1 MDINIVR
8 YWRRS
13 RMQGYLVLN
22 TGDVLEGQWLGT
34 PKETEGELVFNTAMT
49 GYQEVMTD
57 PSYAGQIVTMTYP
70 LIGNY
75 GWNGIDYESIK
86 PSLKGFIV
94 STPSHNP
101 EHYESTNTLVEMLDE
116 HNIPALSHIDTRA
129 LTRII
134 REHGEVYGKITIEPV
149 EKPVFTPVNSNI
161 VSTVSVAEKLTYKT
175 NNPASHP
182 TPHVVVMDFGYKHSI
197 AHSLLELGCDVTVV
211 PYDTSFIEIQSLDP
225 EGVLLSN
232 GPGDPKALAHLSENI
247 KKISESFPTMGI
259 CLGHQLVALAHGAT
273 TKRLP
278 YGHRGSN
285 HPVKDLQ
292 TGKVMITSQNH
303 GYVVDYDSV
312 NMKNWYISHVNVN
325 DKSVEGLKHKTK
337 PLMTVQFHPEAH
349 PGPIDTH
356 HLFVDFIQQF
366 ITKGE
371 KQHA

>member
-1 MDINIVR
+1 MPETT
-8 YWRRS
+8 
-13 RMQGYLVLN
+13 GYLVLN
-22 TGDVLEGQWLGT
+22 TGDVLEGKWLSSY
-34 PKETEGELVFNTAMT
+34 KYADGELVFNTAMT

-75 GWNGIDYESIK
+75 GWNEVDYESIQ

-101 EHYESTNTLVEMLDE
+101 EHYESKYTLVEMLE
-116 HNIPALSHIDTRA
+116 KHKIPALSHIDTRA
-129 LTRII
+129 LTKII
-134 REHGEVYGKITIEPV
+134 RKHGEVYGKMTDNPED
-149 EKPVFTPVNSNI
+149 KPVNTSVNPNI
-161 VSTVSVAEKLTYKT
+161 VSTVSVAEKITYKT
-175 NNPASHP
+175 NNSTDQKA
-182 TPHVVVMDFGYKHSI
+182 PHVVVVDFGYKHSI

-211 PYDTSFIEIQSLDP
+211 PFDTRFIEVQSLAPD
-225 EGVLLSN
+225 GVVLSN
-232 GPGDPKALAHLSENI
+232 GPGDPKALAHLSTNLKQI
-247 KKISESFPTMGI
+247 ADHFPTMGI
-259 CLGHQLVALAHGAT
+259 CLGHQLIALAYGAT

-285 HPVKDLQ
+285 HPVKDVQ

-312 NMKNWYISHVNVN
+312 KMDDWYVSHINVN

-356 HLFVDFIQQF
+356 HLFVNFIKQF

>member
-1 MDINIVR
+1 
-8 YWRRS
+8 
-13 RMQGYLVLN
+13 MQQTKGYLVLN
-22 TGDVLEGQWLGT
+22 TGDVLEGKWLGA
-34 PKETEGELVFNTAMT
+34 PKKMEGELVFNTAMT

-75 GWNGIDYESIK
+75 GWNEIDYESLK
-86 PSLKGFIV
+86 PSVAGFIV
-94 STPSHNP
+94 STLSENP
-101 EHYESTNTLVEMLDE
+101 EHYESKNTMIEILEKYQ
-116 HNIPALSHIDTRA
+116 ISALANIDTRA

-134 REHGEVYGKITIEPV
+134 REKGEVYGKITDDSAD
-149 EKPVFTPVNSNI
+149 KPILNDVDPAVVSS
-161 VSTVSVAEKLTYKT
+161 VSTKEKLFYKT
-175 NNPASHP
+175 SNPANHP

-211 PYDTSFIEIQSLDP
+211 PYDTAFLEIQRIAPD
-225 EGVLLSN
+225 GVLLSN
-232 GPGDPKALAHLSENI
+232 GPGDPKALKDLSENI
-247 KKISESFPTMGI
+247 KQISESFPTLGI
-259 CLGHQLVALAHGAT
+259 CLGHQLIALAHGAT

-312 NMKNWYISHVNVN
+312 NNTNWYVSHINVN
-325 DKSVEGLKHKTK
+325 DKSVEGLKHKSL

-371 KQHA
+371 RQHA

>member
-1 MDINIVR
+1 
-8 YWRRS
+8 
-13 RMQGYLVLN
+13 MQQSKGYLVLN
-22 TGDVLEGQWLGT
+22 TGDILEGNWLGT
-34 PKETEGELVFNTAMT
+34 PNKMEGELVFNTAMT

-75 GWNGIDYESIK
+75 GWNEIDYESVK
-86 PSLKGFIV
+86 PSLAGFIV
-94 STPSHNP
+94 STPSENP
-101 EHYESTNTLVEMLDE
+101 EHYESKNTLIEMLE
-116 HNIPALSHIDTRA
+116 KYEIPALSGVDTRA

-134 REHGEVYGKITIEPV
+134 REYGEVYGKITTDPAD
-149 EKPVFTPVNSNI
+149 KPVHTFVNPDI
-161 VSTVSVAEKLTYKT
+161 VSTVSVKEKIVYKT
-175 NNPASHP
+175 SDPANTP

-197 AHSLLELGCDVTVV
+197 AHSLLDLGCDVTVV
-211 PYDTSFIEIQSLDP
+211 PYNTSYLEIQALNPD
-225 EGVLLSN
+225 GVLLSN
-232 GPGDPKALAHLSENI
+232 GPGDPKALAGHSENI
-247 KKISESFPTMGI
+247 KHISENFPTMGI
-259 CLGHQLVALAHGAT
+259 CLGHQLIALAHGAT

-312 NMKNWYISHVNVN
+312 NMKNWYVSHVNVN

-337 PLMTVQFHPEAH
+337 PLMSVQFHPEAH

-356 HLFVDFIQQF
+356 QIFVDFIQQF

>member
-1 MDINIVR
+1 
-8 YWRRS
+8 
-13 RMQGYLVLN
+13 MQDEMAYLVLN
-22 TGDVLEGQWLGT
+22 TGDVLEGKWLSSVRS
-34 PKETEGELVFNTAMT
+34 TEGELVFNTAMT

-57 PSYAGQIVTMTYP
+57 PSYADQIVTMTYP

-75 GWNGIDYESIK
+75 GCNDIDYESLK
-86 PSLKGFIV
+86 PYLAGFIV
-94 STPSHNP
+94 STASHNP
-101 EHYESTNTLVEMLDE
+101 EHYESKQTLQKLLDE
-116 HNIPALSHIDTRA
+116 HKIPALSDIDTRA

-134 REHGEVYGKITIEPV
+134 REHGEVYGKITADPYDQ
-149 EKPVFTPVNSNI
+149 PDMSSVNPDI
-161 VSTVSVAEKLTYKT
+161 VSTVSVTQKQVFKT
-175 NNPASHP
+175 DQPANDP
-182 TPHVVVMDFGYKHSI
+182 TPHVVLMDFGYKHSI
-197 AHSLLELGCDVTVV
+197 AQSLLALGCDVTVV
-211 PYDTSFIEIQSLDP
+211 PYHTSYIEIQSLDP
-225 EGVLLSN
+225 DGVLLSN
-232 GPGDPKALAHLSENI
+232 GPGDPKALSDLLPNI
-247 KKISESFPTMGI
+247 KHISEEYPTLGI

-292 TGKVMITSQNH
+292 SGKVMITSQNH

-312 NMKNWYISHVNVN
+312 NMKDWYVSHVNVN
-325 DKSVEGLKHKTK
+325 DQSVEGLKHQSK

>member
-1 MDINIVR
+1 
-8 YWRRS
+8 
-13 RMQGYLVLN
+13 MQATTGYLVLN
-22 TGDVLEGQWLGT
+22 TGDVLEGQWLGA

-75 GWNGIDYESIK
+75 GWNDIDYESLK

-101 EHYESTNTLVEMLDE
+101 EHYESTNTLLEMLE
-116 HNIPALSHIDTRA
+116 QHYIPALSHVDTRA

-134 REHGEVYGKITIEPV
+134 REHGEVYGKITTDPEQ
-149 EKPVFTPVNSNI
+149 KPETNTVNETI
-161 VSTVSVAEKLTYKT
+161 VSTVSVREKQFFKT
-175 NNPASHP
+175 ENPANNP

-197 AHSLLELGCDVTVV
+197 AKSLLALGCDVTVV
-211 PYDTSFIEIQSLDP
+211 PFDTNFAEMKAIDP
-225 EGVLLSN
+225 DGVLLSN
-232 GPGDPKALAHLSENI
+232 GPGNPKALEPLLGEM
-247 KKISESFPTMGI
+247 KQISESFPTMGI
-259 CLGHQLVALAHGAT
+259 CLGHQLIALAHGAT

-312 NMKNWYISHVNVN
+312 NMTNWYVSHVNVN
-325 DKSVEGLKHKTK
+325 DKSVEGLKHKSK